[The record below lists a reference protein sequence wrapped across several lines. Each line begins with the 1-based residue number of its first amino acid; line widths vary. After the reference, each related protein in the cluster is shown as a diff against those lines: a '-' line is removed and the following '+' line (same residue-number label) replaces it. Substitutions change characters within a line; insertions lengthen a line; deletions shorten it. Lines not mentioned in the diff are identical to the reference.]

1 MSTKAQHDPDYL
13 PLPPY
18 LRTLR
23 EAAGLTQRDVG
34 RELGKPQSWVHNC
47 EIGNR
52 RVDLT
57 EFVKWAAACG
67 VDPVAAL
74 TGFLEVVSA
83 SPPKR
88 KTRPPGRRD
97 PSQKYDG

>member
-1 MSTKAQHDPDYL
+1 MATKAQHDPDYL
-13 PLPPY
+13 PLPPF

-23 EAAGLTQRDVG
+23 EDAGLTQRDVG

-57 EFVKWAAACG
+57 EFVKWATACG
-67 VDPVAAL
+67 VDSLEAFRRFLTVAGTAK
-74 TGFLEVVSA
+74 TGKK
-83 SPPKR
+83 KR
-88 KTRPPGRRD
+88 GTVPD
-97 PSQKYDG
+97 SE